1 MASSGFSDMRFNLE
15 DIPKGKTVL
24 EHFTELAAHE
34 ELQQDVIGLDNDK
47 CIRYAIL
54 LVDKNSP
61 ITSIGDWDKM
71 QEKAL
76 LLAGFTKRADG
87 KWPRNLIKLIQGQ
100 NEKVNDII
108 NCLFVIYNDHT
119 YELWYTQKLNYHRI
133 LSALRKPPNVDD
145 SDKLMREAQTRAR
158 IQSELKSMAN
168 DLKRL
173 EAAMFPNPHLKQ
185 IVENETAHKMRN
197 YPEELATTGN
207 LI

>member
-1 MASSGFSDMRFNLE
+1 MENSGFENMRYNLE
-15 DIPKGKTVL
+15 EIPKGATVL
-24 EHFTELAAHE
+24 EQFTELSAHE
-34 ELQQDVIGLDNDK
+34 ELKRNVTGLDTDK

-54 LVDKNSP
+54 LVDKHSP
-61 ITSIGDWDKM
+61 ITSISDWEKM

-76 LLAGFTKRADG
+76 TLSGFTKNSKN
-87 KWPRNLIKLIQGQ
+87 KWPKNLINVMRGKNQQ
-100 NEKVNDII
+100 VNSII
-108 NCLFVIYNDHT
+108 DCLFVIYNDHN

-133 LSALRKPPNVDD
+133 LGALRKPPNVDD

-173 EAAMFPNPHLKQ
+173 EAAMFPSPHLKQ
-185 IVENETAHKMRN
+185 IVENETAQKMRN